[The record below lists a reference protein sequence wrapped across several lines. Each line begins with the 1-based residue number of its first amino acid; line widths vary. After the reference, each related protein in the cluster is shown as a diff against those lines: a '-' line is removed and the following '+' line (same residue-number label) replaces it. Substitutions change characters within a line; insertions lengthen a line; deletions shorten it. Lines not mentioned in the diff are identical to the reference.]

1 MPRKVKNRFVQPVS
15 SFKNTE
21 ERNLGQMVNDKNVLK
36 NVTEVKT
43 TKKGGGLPTYKEAW
57 DMDLEGIKGMYGS
70 YDDYV
75 SDMEGIQPGD
85 ERDQEREAARAE
97 AEKDVEE
104 TDYKQ
109 DDVSQKGQAADK
121 SNPFTSSQ
129 GRGQSRYLKSQS
141 RLAIQAAR
149 KQMRSGAITR
159 EEFKQRKQEIRTQQ
173 ANAQAAM
180 AKNAADQVTQG
191 RNPYTS
197 GEGVV
202 YDKKMSGGKE
212 GSDTTILSD
221 EQIEERGLANVD
233 DLINKDRNPDASI
246 EGDKE
251 TRLAESG
258 SEENPDAPVSMRM
271 SAIGQY
277 GFKNLKFGRRKK

>member
-15 SFKNTE
+15 SFKNA
-21 ERNLGQMVNDKNVLK
+21 ERKDLGQAVDDKNVLK
-36 NVTEVKT
+36 NVTEVTEK
-43 TKKGGGLPTYKEAW
+43 KKGGKLPTYKEAW

-75 SDMEGIQPGD
+75 SDMQGIKPGD
-85 ERDQEREAARAE
+85 KRDQEREAARAE
-97 AEKDVEE
+97 AEKEVDEKSYE
-104 TDYKQ
+104 L
-109 DDVSQKGQAADK
+109 DDIKKPGKDADT
-121 SNPFTSSQ
+121 SNPFTSPQ

-159 EEFKQRKQEIRTQQ
+159 EEFEQQKQDIRTQQ

-202 YDKKMSGGKE
+202 YDKKMSAGEE
-212 GSDTTILSD
+212 GSDKTVKTD
-221 EQIEERGLANVD
+221 EEIKSEGLATVD
-233 DLINKDRNPDASI
+233 SLIDKSKNPDASI
-246 EGDKE
+246 DGDQE
-251 TRLAESG
+251 TRLADSG

-277 GFKNLKFGRRKK
+277 GFKNLKFGRRK

>member
-21 ERNLGQMVNDKNVLK
+21 ERDLGQMVNDQNVLK

-75 SDMEGIQPGD
+75 ADMEGIEPGSK
-85 ERDQEREAARAE
+85 RDQEREAARAE

-104 TDYKQ
+104 IDYKQ
-109 DDVSQKGQAADK
+109 DDVSQKGQAADT

-129 GRGQSRYLKSQS
+129 GRGQSRLIKSRS
-141 RLAIQAAR
+141 RDAIKMAR

-159 EEFKQRKQEIRTQQ
+159 EEFEEQKKQIRTAAAEASRAQFQ
-173 ANAQAAM
+173 NAV
-180 AKNAADQVTQG
+180 DQLTQG

-197 GEGVV
+197 SESVI
-202 YDKKMSGGKE
+202 YGKE
-212 GSDTTILSD
+212 MTKGEKASDKTVKTD
-221 EQIEERGLANVD
+221 EEIESEGIVSVN
-233 DLINKDRNPDASI
+233 DLINKNKNPDASI
-246 EGDKE
+246 DGDQE
-251 TRLAESG
+251 TRLADSG
-258 SEENPDAPVSMRM
+258 ENPDAANAMKM

-277 GFKNLKFGRRKK
+277 GFKNLKFGRRK

>member
-21 ERNLGQMVNDKNVLK
+21 ERDLGQMVNDQNVLK

-43 TKKGGGLPTYKEAW
+43 TKKGGGLPTYREAW

-70 YDDYV
+70 YEDYV
-75 SDMEGIQPGD
+75 ADMEGIEPGS
-85 ERDQEREAARAE
+85 ERDQEREAARKE

-104 TDYKQ
+104 ISYKQ
-109 DDVSQKGQAADK
+109 DDVSQEGEAADR
-121 SNPFTSSQ
+121 SNPFTSAQ
-129 GRGQSRYLKSQS
+129 GRGQSRLLKS
-141 RLAIQAAR
+141 RTRDAIRFAR

-159 EEFKQRKQEIRTQQ
+159 EEFEEQKRQIRTSAAEASRAQLQ
-173 ANAQAAM
+173 NAI
-180 AKNAADQVTQG
+180 DQVTQG

-202 YDKKMSGGKE
+202 YGKEMSEGKE

-221 EQIEERGLANVD
+221 DEIKERGLANVD

-246 EGDKE
+246 DGDQE
-251 TRLAESG
+251 TRLADSG
-258 SEENPDAPVSMRM
+258 ENPDAANAMKM

>member
-21 ERNLGQMVNDKNVLK
+21 RKDLGQAVDDKNVLK
-36 NVTEVKT
+36 NVTEVTEK
-43 TKKGGGLPTYKEAW
+43 KKGGRLPTYKEAW
-57 DMDLEGIKGMYGS
+57 DMDLEGIKGMYAN

-75 SDMEGIQPGD
+75 ADMEGIQPGD
-85 ERDQEREAARAE
+85 KRDQEREAARAD
-97 AEKDVEE
+97 AEKDVDVKSYEL
-104 TDYKQ
+104 
-109 DDVSQKGQAADK
+109 DDIKKPGKAADT

-149 KQMRSGAITR
+149 KARRAGSITP
-159 EEFKQRKQEIRTQQ
+159 EEFDKIKKDIRMQQ

-180 AKNAADQVTQG
+180 AKNAADQATQG

-202 YDKKMSGGKE
+202 YGKE
-212 GSDTTILSD
+212 MSAGEDASDKTVKTD
-221 EQIEERGLANVD
+221 EEIESEGIVSVN
-233 DLINKDRNPDASI
+233 DLINKSKNPNATID
-246 EGDKE
+246 GDQE
-251 TRLAESG
+251 TRVADSG
-258 SEENPDAPVSMRM
+258 SEENPDTPVSMRV
-271 SAIGQY
+271 SAIGKY
-277 GFKNLKFGRRKK
+277 GFKNLKFGRRK

>member
-15 SFKNTE
+15 SFQSTE
-21 ERNLGQMVNDKNVLK
+21 RKDLGQAVDDKNVLK
-36 NVTEVKT
+36 NVTEVTEK
-43 TKKGGGLPTYKEAW
+43 KKGGGLPTYKEAW
-57 DMDLEGIKGMYGS
+57 DMDLEGIKGMYAS

-75 SDMEGIQPGD
+75 ADMEGIKPGS
-85 ERDQEREAARAE
+85 ERDKEREAARAE
-97 AEKDVEE
+97 AEKDVDVKSYEL
-104 TDYKQ
+104 
-109 DDVSQKGQAADK
+109 DDVKKPGKDADT

-159 EEFKQRKQEIRTQQ
+159 EDFEKIKKDIRTQQ

-180 AKNAADQVTQG
+180 AKNAADQATQG

-202 YDKKMSGGKE
+202 YDKKMSAGEEASDKTVKTEEEIKNE
-212 GSDTTILSD
+212 GLVS
-221 EQIEERGLANVD
+221 VD
-233 DLINKDRNPDASI
+233 SLINKSKNPDASI
-246 EGDKE
+246 DGDQE
-251 TRLAESG
+251 TRLADSG
-258 SEENPDAPVSMRM
+258 TEENPQSITGMKM

-277 GFKNLKFGRRKK
+277 GFKNLKFGRRK

>member
-1 MPRKVKNRFVQPVS
+1 
-15 SFKNTE
+15 
-21 ERNLGQMVNDKNVLK
+21 
-36 NVTEVKT
+36 
-43 TKKGGGLPTYKEAW
+43 
-57 DMDLEGIKGMYGS
+57 
-70 YDDYV
+70 
-75 SDMEGIQPGD
+75 
-85 ERDQEREAARAE
+85 
-97 AEKDVEE
+97 
-104 TDYKQ
+104 
-109 DDVSQKGQAADK
+109 
-121 SNPFTSSQ
+121 
-129 GRGQSRYLKSQS
+129 
-141 RLAIQAAR
+141 
-149 KQMRSGAITR
+149 MRSGAITR

-202 YDKKMSGGKE
+202 YDKEMSGGKE

>member
-1 MPRKVKNRFVQPVS
+1 MPRKVKNRFVQPPVS
-15 SFKNTE
+15 FLKNTE
-21 ERNLGQMVNDKNVLK
+21 ERDLGQMVNDQNVLK

-70 YDDYV
+70 YEDYV
-75 SDMEGIQPGD
+75 ADMEGIEPGSK
-85 ERDQEREAARAE
+85 RDQEREAARAE

-104 TDYKQ
+104 IDYKQ
-109 DDVSQKGQAADK
+109 EDVSQKGQAADT

-159 EEFKQRKQEIRTQQ
+159 EEFEQKKREIRTQQ
-173 ANAQAAM
+173 AEAQAAM
-180 AKNAADQVTQG
+180 AKNAADQATQG

-202 YDKKMSGGKE
+202 YDKEMSGGKE

-221 EQIEERGLANVD
+221 DEIKERGLANVD

-246 EGDKE
+246 DGDQE
-251 TRLAESG
+251 TRLADSG
-258 SEENPDAPVSMRM
+258 ENPDAANAMRM